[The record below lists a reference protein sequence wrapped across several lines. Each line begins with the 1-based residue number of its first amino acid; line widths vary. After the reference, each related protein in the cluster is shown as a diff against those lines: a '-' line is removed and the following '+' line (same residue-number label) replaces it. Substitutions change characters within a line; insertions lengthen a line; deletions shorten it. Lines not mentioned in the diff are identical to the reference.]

1 MARAVPDKV
10 AAPTRR
16 CAIYTRKSTTNGLE
30 QEFNSLDAQHEAC
43 EAYAKSQGWTLVD
56 GRYDDGGF
64 TGANVERPAFQ
75 RRLHDVDAKRVDVV
89 VVYKVDRLSRSLLDF
104 AKVMDRFNQAG
115 VAFVSI
121 TQNFSTADAI
131 GRLTLNM
138 LMSFAEFERE
148 MIAERTRD
156 KIHAARKKG
165 KWTGGPVPYG
175 YDVVSGKLVVNKL
188 ESVVVREIFDDYLRH
203 RSPTR
208 ILEEL
213 RTKGR
218 QPKRY
223 VTKAGTVGGTRAWS
237 VTAVLRILKSPL
249 YIGKVGIAGETYDGE
264 HEAIVEAEKF
274 EQVQAVLGGRA
285 PIATKSVQRG
295 YLLRGVLR
303 CGVCGSAMTPASA
316 YKGKR
321 EYRYYRCTKRDR
333 EGRGACPTRPLTAPA
348 VEAFVVERLRRIA
361 ANATLVTRVTSAI
374 DKRMTAAQDK
384 LERERRELPREVG
397 RLSSETKSL
406 VSSLAEMGAAGR
418 KAISLRLDQVAQA
431 LVLAQ
436 ERLRTVEERL
446 EQMAKVRAEAA
457 WTAETLAGFDRLW
470 DKLTEDN
477 RARLVGCLVQRVV
490 VNEGANTLRIELV
503 DHSAEVEDA
512 A

>member
-1 MARAVPDKV
+1 MRKAGPEKS
-10 AAPTRR
+10 APTRR

-30 QEFNSLDAQHEAC
+30 QEFNSLDAQREAC

-56 GRYDDGGF
+56 ARYDDGGF

-75 RRLHDVDAKRVDVV
+75 RLLQDVDAKRVDVV

-115 VAFVSI
+115 VAFVSV
-121 TQNFSTADAI
+121 TQNFSTADAM

-175 YDVVSGKLVVNKL
+175 YDVISGKLVVNKL
-188 ESVVVREIFDDYLRH
+188 EAFVVREIYDGYLRH
-203 RSPTR
+203 RSPIR
-208 ILEEL
+208 VIEDL
-213 RTKGR
+213 RAKGR
-218 QPKRY
+218 RPKRY
-223 VTKAGTVGGTRAWS
+223 MTKAGTVGGAGAWS
-237 VTAVLRILKSPL
+237 VTTVLRILKNPL

-264 HEAIVEAEKF
+264 HDAIVDVEKF
-274 EQVQAVLGGRA
+274 EQVRAALGGKA
-285 PIATKSVQRG
+285 PVTTKSVRRG
-295 YLLRGVLR
+295 YILRGVLR

-316 YKGKR
+316 HKGGR

-333 EGRGACPTRPLTAPA
+333 EGRGACPTRPLSAQA
-348 VEAFVVERLRRIA
+348 VEKFVIDRLRKIA
-361 ANATLVTRVTSAI
+361 ADEKLVARVTSAI
-374 DKRMTAAQDK
+374 EARMTATHDK

-406 VSSLAEMGAAGR
+406 VSSLSEMSEAGR
-418 KAISLRLDQVAQA
+418 KAVSMRLDQVAQSMA
-431 LVLAQ
+431 LAQ
-436 ERLRTVEERL
+436 ERLRSVEERL
-446 EQMAKVRAEAA
+446 EKLGHVRAEAA
-457 WTAETLAGFDRLW
+457 WTAETLAAFDRLW
-470 DKLTEDN
+470 ETLTEDN
-477 RARLVGCLVQRVV
+477 RARLVRCLVERVV
-490 VNEGANTLRIELV
+490 VNEAANALRIELI
-503 DHSAEVEDA
+503 DHTSEIDDA